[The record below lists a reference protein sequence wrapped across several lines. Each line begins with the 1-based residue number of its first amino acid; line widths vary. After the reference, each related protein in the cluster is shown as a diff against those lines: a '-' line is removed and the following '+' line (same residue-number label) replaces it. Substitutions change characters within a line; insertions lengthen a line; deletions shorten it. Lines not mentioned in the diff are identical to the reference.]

1 VSLLQTVESLIQQA
15 KELLDARRLD
25 EALAKLTEALRR
37 DPTQW
42 KAYLYTAQAY
52 IGKLDWTA
60 ALTKT
65 RRRSR

>member
-1 VSLLQTVESLIQQA
+1 
-15 KELLDARRLD
+15 LD

-42 KAYLYTAQAY
+42 KANLYTAQAY